1 MPEGGDV
8 ASTDAP
14 TVKDVVPDVIID
26 PKNCVPPGSPDYC
39 SPGGGQC
46 VMAGPGGTIEDCTAD
61 LPGTVAHDWYCT
73 LPCSKPEDCSG
84 GSSCTFTPMGSR
96 CVPKSCDYLIPD
108 SEAPTESLTRRSTLG
123 WTAARRMVV
132 RATRTTDALGGDAS
146 ARLTAR

>member
-1 MPEGGDV
+1 
-8 ASTDAP
+8 
-14 TVKDVVPDVIID
+14 
-26 PKNCVPPGSPDYC
+26 VPPGSPDYC

-108 SEAPTESLTRRSTLG
+108 SEAPTESGSEAAAEGGVPDSSVDARMDSGAADGRS
-123 WTAARRMVV
+123 R
-132 RATRTTDALGGDAS
+132 DAHD
-146 ARLTAR
+146 